1 MDRLPFTYSIDSRD
15 GSANITI
22 LRKQLYMYVKQF
34 GHSEDKFIPEWI
46 FHAPTAARWAFVDA
60 ILKGDGKGARDLC
73 TISSR
78 LAKDFARLMFE
89 LGQYVRSIHRKISCT
104 QLPGTEHSSPHC
116 KGLDRDQDIMYRNTR
131 ARFTVPLFPE
141 VSYT

>member
-1 MDRLPFTYSIDSRD
+1 MDRLPFPYTIDSRD

-46 FHAPTAARWAFVDA
+46 FHAPTAARWTFVDA

-78 LAKDFARLMFE
+78 LANDFARLMFE
-89 LGQYVRSIHRKISCT
+89 LGQSVNIIKELQNY
-104 QLPGTEHSSPHC
+104 EHTKRQVNP
-116 KGLDRDQDIMYRNTR
+116 
-131 ARFTVPLFPE
+131 
-141 VSYT
+141 

>member
-1 MDRLPFTYSIDSRD
+1 MRTTKRGQNYRVRITQSPTKNPEHYAQVLQLMDRLPFIYSIDSRD

-78 LAKDFARLMFE
+78 LANDFARLMFE
-89 LGQYVRSIHRKISCT
+89 LGQSVNIIKELQKY
-104 QLPGTEHSSPHC
+104 EHTKRQVNP
-116 KGLDRDQDIMYRNTR
+116 
-131 ARFTVPLFPE
+131 
-141 VSYT
+141 

>member
-1 MDRLPFTYSIDSRD
+1 MDRLPFIYSIDSRD

-46 FHAPTAARWAFVDA
+46 FHAPTAARWAFIDA

-78 LAKDFARLMFE
+78 LANDFARLMFE
-89 LGQYVRSIHRKISCT
+89 LGQSVNIIKELQKY
-104 QLPGTEHSSPHC
+104 EHTKRQVNP
-116 KGLDRDQDIMYRNTR
+116 
-131 ARFTVPLFPE
+131 
-141 VSYT
+141 